1 MKKPDLRFLGPFT
14 AKEDPKSKAARA
26 AAYLR
31 RVPLPFLAI
40 VVVPTV
46 VSAIYLSFIASPRY
60 VSEARFVVR
69 SASQQQP
76 SSLGVVLQGVG
87 LSPASMD
94 NYAIQEYLVSADAAR
109 DLQTKFDLRQ
119 AFGRAEIDPI
129 SRLPGVFGDESFET
143 LRKGLKRYITVGY
156 DSTTGISTL
165 RVQAFT
171 AEDAVRINQILL
183 DSSETLVNRLN
194 ERSAADAVRDAEATL
209 REAQARLHTAQAQLT
224 GFRTREGFIDPAAIA
239 RESATLIGEL
249 SVQLAKLQAERA
261 QIVSTA
267 PDSPQLG
274 SIDSSIAAYQSQIR
288 VEESKL
294 AGRTDSLAPKLSAY
308 ETLMLEREFADKL
321 VASATAALNSAQLE
335 ARRQQLYLD
344 RIVNPDK
351 PDKAAEP
358 KRLVSLL
365 AIFSSL
371 LLAYGIGWMIWRGV
385 RESRIGE

>member
-1 MKKPDLRFLGPFT
+1 MNKPDLRFLGALT

-60 VSEARFVVR
+60 VSEARFIVR

-109 DLQTKFDLRQ
+109 DLQAKFDLRH

-129 SRLPGVFGDESFET
+129 SRLPGIFGDESFET

-209 REAQARLHTAQAQLT
+209 REAQARLHTAQTQLT
-224 GFRTREGFIDPAAIA
+224 GFRTRERFIDPAAIA

-261 QIVSTA
+261 QIASTA

-274 SIDSSIAAYQSQIR
+274 AIDSSIAAYQSQIR

-294 AGRTDSLAPKLSAY
+294 AGRTDSLAPKLSTY

>member
-1 MKKPDLRFLGPFT
+1 MNRPHLRFLGPLT
-14 AKEDPKSKAARA
+14 TGEEPKSRAVRAR
-26 AAYLR
+26 AYLR
-31 RVPLPFLAI
+31 RMPLAFVMI
-40 VVVPTV
+40 VVVPTI
-46 VSAIYLSFIASPRY
+46 VSAIYLAFIASPRY
-60 VSEARFVVR
+60 VSEARFIVR
-69 SASQQQP
+69 SAGQQQP

-94 NYAIQEYLVSADAAR
+94 NFAIQQYLVSADAAR
-109 DLQTKFDLRQ
+109 DLQAKVDLRRV
-119 AFGRAEIDPI
+119 FGRSEIDPI
-129 SRLPGVFGDESFET
+129 SRVPGVFGDESFET

-171 AEDAVRINQILL
+171 AEDAVRINQVLL

-194 ERSAADAVRDAEATL
+194 ERSAADAVRESEATL
-209 REAQARLHTAQAQLT
+209 REAQARLHTAQTQLT
-224 GFRTREGFIDPAAIA
+224 DFRTRERFIDPAAIA
-239 RESATLIGEL
+239 RESANLIGEL
-249 SVQLAKLQAERA
+249 SVQVAKLRAERS
-261 QIVSTA
+261 QIASTA
-267 PDSPQLG
+267 PDSPRLG
-274 SIDSSIAAYQSQIR
+274 AIDSSIAAYQTQID

-294 AGRTDSLAPKLSAY
+294 AGRTNSLAPKLSTY

-358 KRLVSLL
+358 KRLISLL

-385 RESRIGE
+385 RESRVGE